1 MCTYVYMQDL
11 EEKMSKLSATRMV
24 KKHLHQEKT
33 DVQVRLKDL
42 QDELDLILDQVC
54 VCVSLSCS
62 CARSLSLSL
71 FSSLAFCLSL
81 SVFGEAR
88 LKAP

>member
-1 MCTYVYMQDL
+1 MQDL

-54 VCVSLSCS
+54 VCVCVCAFLSLALAR
-62 CARSLSLSL
+62 ARSLSLSFPL
-71 FSSLAFCLSL
+71 LRSVSLYLYLEMC
-81 SVFGEAR
+81 G
-88 LKAP
+88 